1 MKTREIW
8 QSFCDKW
15 NIRFEDIE
23 KVEWIDSAK
32 FGVEYNKLM
41 EFTTDEGLYRRH
53 QSASIE
59 QLIAMANTVS
69 GEIVSI
75 DKENMVV
82 DTTDFRISYSDRWHI
97 RTIPT
102 SEVAKERMAKVDW
115 QKVNAII
122 NEDCIDDPIERKEP
136 IYKGD
141 EYTE

>member
-1 MKTREIW
+1 
-8 QSFCDKW
+8 
-15 NIRFEDIE
+15 
-23 KVEWIDSAK
+23 
-32 FGVEYNKLM
+32 
-41 EFTTDEGLYRRH
+41 
-53 QSASIE
+53 
-59 QLIAMANTVS
+59 MANTVS

-97 RTIPT
+97 RTTPT